1 MRRWSGGFWRTEE
14 EWEVKR
20 NVGGGWG
27 VGGRCICQNK
37 QSILHNSLENY
48 WRVEVRVEVERIM
61 DGDRWRWMERMEI
74 KKMKVEGWW
83 WMGQLL

>member
-1 MRRWSGGFWRTEE
+1 MGDFRERKKSGRLKGM
-14 EWEVKR
+14 WE
-20 NVGGGWG
+20 GM
-27 VGGRCICQNK
+27 GGRCICQNK

>member
-1 MRRWSGGFWRTEE
+1 MGDFRERKKRGRLKGM
-14 EWEVKR
+14 WE
-20 NVGGGWG
+20 
-27 VGGRCICQNK
+27 GGRCICQNK

-83 WMGQLL
+83 WIGQLL